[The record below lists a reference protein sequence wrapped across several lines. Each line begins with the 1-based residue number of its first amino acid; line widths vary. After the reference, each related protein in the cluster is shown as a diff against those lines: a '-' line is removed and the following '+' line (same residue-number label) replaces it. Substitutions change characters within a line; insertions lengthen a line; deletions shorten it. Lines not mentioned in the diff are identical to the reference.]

1 MNNTFSI
8 ESILFKDMYTNNNK
22 SISSNTKITKS
33 LDDCVYDAYKSSED
47 LKFYET
53 YTMINDYNNTQ
64 KLRMLNKLRYAT
76 NNIKNKQAHNSCESY
91 IRSIEE
97 ESNVDNGKKKNRF
110 LQFFATIGRAILKAF
125 KFIFGPIYRFFIQFS
140 KKSKELAHKTFSQ
153 YKSEEKDK
161 LIHDE
166 KVKSEIVNNIFK
178 EYNGPDRIINIFNKS
193 DISNIKYLP
202 KYLKEFNSYIN
213 KDMKEILHDKYI
225 TSTSFDSYFG
235 MHKKE
240 FEKIDKL
247 LNNDEMYISIENYKK
262 ILLSNDV
269 FGQIMSEHSS
279 IDERIDNIVY
289 SFKRSSESL
298 DDLRE
303 DFEDFQNDIKKKAD
317 TINFNDT
324 SSDKFIKCVS
334 DLTKMIHELS
344 KKTLETY
351 KNLQPAMSLIS
362 RLIKHIRDY
371 IDDNAE
377 NKQNDD
383 IKKYNI
389 KEKDVVENRA
399 KYEDKEWEKKERQR
413 QRENEK

>member
-1 MNNTFSI
+1 
-8 ESILFKDMYTNNNK
+8 
-22 SISSNTKITKS
+22 
-33 LDDCVYDAYKSSED
+33 
-47 LKFYET
+47 
-53 YTMINDYNNTQ
+53 
-64 KLRMLNKLRYAT
+64 
-76 NNIKNKQAHNSCESY
+76 
-91 IRSIEE
+91 
-97 ESNVDNGKKKNRF
+97 
-110 LQFFATIGRAILKAF
+110 
-125 KFIFGPIYRFFIQFS
+125 
-140 KKSKELAHKTFSQ
+140 
-153 YKSEEKDK
+153 
-161 LIHDE
+161 
-166 KVKSEIVNNIFK
+166 
-178 EYNGPDRIINIFNKS
+178 
-193 DISNIKYLP
+193 
-202 KYLKEFNSYIN
+202 
-213 KDMKEILHDKYI
+213 MKEILHDKYI